1 MSSRGRQQ
9 RNRPL
14 PAVVTGNFLV
24 ASPEDRLFHVLPNV
38 THSHEPILI
47 ADPDGTVAGIVPVN
61 PLLSHKKQLSYR
73 TKLRQCME
81 ALPRITPQTPDWKIA
96 GIMRGLKV
104 AKLPLFENGDVTSVV
119 TTQELLARSVR
130 SPSKLRA
137 VAARLRIRE
146 PITASSRETAGFV
159 QSLMKKRRVSRL
171 VLMDDTGRIAG
182 IISRSDLAR
191 YMGAPSSNQRFSTRG
206 GNLQNYSYDAEEVSR
221 RTATLGG
228 LFTKNVRTLR
238 ASQAT
243 AEAVIELLASGGP
256 RSVVIT
262 DGDRKPTGFVSMH
275 DVLRAIAE
283 TKPADQVEV
292 KIKRTKRLP
301 GILPKETIIET
312 LQAVGEKLRDRFP
325 VRLIE
330 TSFDSAVS
338 GAGNIREIEATAV
351 LHITGEPDI
360 VVSAKARSTR
370 NVLADLSSRILKV
383 ARRSQTRYR

>member
-1 MSSRGRQQ
+1 MRSPGRQK
-9 RNRPL
+9 RSKSL
-14 PAVVTGNFLV
+14 PPAVTGNFLV
-24 ASPEDRLFHVLPNV
+24 ASAEDRLFHVLPNV

-47 ADPDGTVAGIVPVN
+47 ADPDGTVAGIVAVN

-73 TKLRQCME
+73 TKLRQCAE
-81 ALPRITPQTPDWKIA
+81 ALPRITPQTPDWKVA

-119 TTQELLARSVR
+119 TTQELLARTVR

-137 VAARLRIRE
+137 VAERLRIRE
-146 PITASSRETAGFV
+146 PITASSRETAGYV
-159 QSLMKKRRVSRL
+159 QSLMKKRRVSRV
-171 VLMDDTGRIAG
+171 VLTDDAGRIAG

-191 YMGAPSSNQRFSTRG
+191 YMGTPTSNQRFSTRG
-206 GNLQNYSYDAEEVSR
+206 GNLQNYSHDAEEVSR
-221 RTATLGG
+221 RAATLGG
-228 LFTKNVRTLR
+228 LYTKNVRTLR
-238 ASQAT
+238 SSQAT
-243 AEAVIELLASGGP
+243 AEAVVELLASGGP
-256 RSVVIT
+256 RSVVIA
-262 DGDRKPTGFVSMH
+262 DSGGKPTGFVSLD
-275 DVLRAIAE
+275 DVLRAISE

-301 GILPKETIIET
+301 GILPKETIIDT

-330 TSFDSAVS
+330 TAFDSAAS
-338 GAGNIREIEATAV
+338 GAGKIQEIEATAV

-370 NVLADLSSRILKV
+370 DVLADLASRILKI
-383 ARRSQTRYR
+383 ARRSQSGYR